1 MFLQSLHCLVLA
13 ISHWSIATSFFIRGA
28 TMAVHPLAV
37 VDPSAEIHET
47 ATVGP
52 FSVVGPN
59 VTLGPNVELKNHAT
73 VYGRSSIG
81 EGSTIFPG
89 AVVGSDPQDLK
100 FKGEDSEVVVGKG
113 CRIHEC
119 VTISK
124 GTSGGGMQ
132 TVIGDNNLIM
142 AYAHIAHDVRTAE
155 HVVLGNSAQLAGHVI
170 VNRNVVVSGMVG
182 VHHFVTIG
190 ELAFVGG
197 MSGVRQD
204 VPPFVMAEGMPC
216 EARGIN
222 LVGLRRAGW
231 NKDFISATKD
241 VFRRLFRRS
250 DGTPV
255 ARVLEELEGSEESKI
270 EPVARLINWMKQ
282 SIDTSMKGRAL
293 EASR

>member
-1 MFLQSLHCLVLA
+1 
-13 ISHWSIATSFFIRGA
+13 
-28 TMAVHPLAV
+28 MAVHPLAV

-52 FSVVGPN
+52 FSVVGAG
-59 VTLGPNVELKNHAT
+59 VTLGPHVELKNHAT
-73 VYGRSSIG
+73 VYGRSTIG
-81 EGSTIFPG
+81 EGSIIFPG

-100 FKGEDSEVVVGKG
+100 FKGEDSEVLVGKD

-124 GTSGGGMQ
+124 GTTGGGMQ

-155 HVVLGNSAQLAGHVI
+155 RVVVGNSAQLAGHVV

-204 VPPFVMAEGMPC
+204 VPPFVMAEGLPC

-231 NKDFISATKD
+231 SKEIISTTKD
-241 VFRRLFRRS
+241 VFRRLFKRR
-250 DGTPV
+250 DGAPV
-255 ARVLEELEGSEESKI
+255 ARVIEELEADDFGQV
-270 EPVARLINWMKQ
+270 EPANRLINWVKQ
-282 SIDTSMKGRAL
+282 SLETSIKGRAL

>member
-1 MFLQSLHCLVLA
+1 
-13 ISHWSIATSFFIRGA
+13 
-28 TMAVHPLAV
+28 MAVHPLAV
-37 VDPSAEIHET
+37 VDSSAEIHET

-73 VYGRSSIG
+73 VYGRSTIG
-81 EGSTIFPG
+81 EGSIIYPG

-100 FKGEDSEVVVGKG
+100 FKGEDSEVLIGKD

-124 GTSGGGMQ
+124 GTAGGGMQ
-132 TVIGDNNLIM
+132 TVIGDNNLVM
-142 AYAHIAHDVRTAE
+142 AYAHVAHDVRTAE
-155 HVVLGNSAQLAGHVI
+155 RVVIGNSAQLAGHVI
-170 VNRNVVVSGMVG
+170 VEKNVVVSGMVG

-197 MSGVRQD
+197 MSGVRRD

-231 NKDFISATKD
+231 EKDIISTTKD

-250 DGTPV
+250 DGMPV
-255 ARVLEELEGSEESKI
+255 ARVVEELQEEEAAKV
-270 EPVARLINWMKQ
+270 EPAKRLIQWVKNSLDS
-282 SIDTSMKGRAL
+282 SIKGRAL